1 MTVRMTAATAITA
14 VVGAAGITSTA
25 LSNSAVSSCGKVH
38 AGGRAWGVAQAGFN
52 CSGARKVIKKLGSRP
67 LPPKSHPQYPGTYS
81 GMKCIGAASKG
92 KRVIECIG
100 LVGGRR
106 IVVGVAKA
114 G

>member
-1 MTVRMTAATAITA
+1 MTARMIAATAVTG
-14 VVGAAGITSTA
+14 VVVAAGVASTA
-25 LSNSAVSSCGKVH
+25 LPSGSAVSSCGKVH

-52 CSGARKVIKKLGSRP
+52 CSGARTVIKRLGSRP

-81 GMKCIGAASKG
+81 RMKCIGGASKG

-100 LVGGRR
+100 LSGRR